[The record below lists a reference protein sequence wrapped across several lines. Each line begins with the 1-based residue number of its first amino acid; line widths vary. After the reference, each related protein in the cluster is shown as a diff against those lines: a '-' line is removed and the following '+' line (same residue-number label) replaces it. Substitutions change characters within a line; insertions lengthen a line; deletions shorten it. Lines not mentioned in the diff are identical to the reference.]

1 MLRREFLKTLIASTV
16 GYRCF
21 GAGSML
27 LPSIADAAVNKTLVV
42 IFQRGGCDGLNT
54 CIPYGDTHY
63 AALRPNIAI
72 EPPSEDNPA
81 AAIDLNGFFGL
92 HPGLATF
99 KPIYEAGDLA
109 IFPATHYANSSHSH
123 FDGQKNIESAS
134 TSKKLDGW
142 LNRYLQL
149 TQLTSR
155 TPALAI
161 GGNLPHALRG
171 EILVSAM
178 QDVASYSLVSDQAF
192 EQRLVSDLH
201 AIYTSSVTTDVYHKK
216 LHETGL
222 SLLSDAQQMR
232 ALNLE
237 TYVPANGA
245 VYSDS
250 KLARQLKQ
258 VAQLIQ
264 TDIGLQIVTLESNGW
279 DTHSSQGGGQDNG
292 RQFLLHQQLS
302 SAMAAFYTDLG
313 PKMEDIVLLTCTEFG
328 RTAKENGSGG
338 TDHGNAATWFVMGGA
353 IQGDI
358 YGEWPGL
365 ASEQLIAGRYLD
377 FTIDYRDI
385 MGEILEK
392 HLQNKQVTAL
402 LQGYKYT
409 SPGFY
414 R

>member
-1 MLRREFLKTLIASTV
+1 MLRREFLKTLMASTI
-16 GYRCF
+16 GYGCL

-27 LPSIADAAVNKTLVV
+27 LPSIAEAAVNKTLIV

-72 EPPSEDNPA
+72 APPSVDNPA
-81 AAIDLNGFFGL
+81 SAIDLNGFFGL
-92 HPGLATF
+92 HPGLAAF
-99 KPIYEAGDLA
+99 KPIYDAGDLA
-109 IFPATHYANSSHSH
+109 IFPATHYANASHSH
-123 FDGQKNIESAS
+123 FDGQKNIESAA
-134 TSKKLDGW
+134 TSKNLDGW
-142 LNRYLQL
+142 LNRHLQ
-149 TQLTSR
+149 TIAQTSQ

-161 GGNLPHALRG
+161 GNGLPHALRG
-171 EILVSAM
+171 EIVVSAI
-178 QDVASYSLVSDQAF
+178 QDAASHSLVSHQTF
-192 EQRLVSDLH
+192 EQRLMSDLQ
-201 AIYTSSVTTDVYHKK
+201 AVYSQPTTTDVYRKK

-222 SLLSDAQQMR
+222 SLLAVTQEIR
-232 ALNLE
+232 ALNMA

-245 VYSDS
+245 VYPNSS
-250 KLARQLKQ
+250 LARQLKQ

-264 TDIGLQIVTLESNGW
+264 TDVGLQIVTLDSYAW
-279 DTHSSQGGGQDNG
+279 DTHSSQGGGQANG
-292 RQFLLHQQLS
+292 RQFLLHQKLS
-302 SAMAAFYTDLG
+302 SAIAAFYTDLG
-313 PKMEDIVLLTCTEFG
+313 PKMQDIVLLTCTEFG

-353 IQGDI
+353 IQGGI

-365 ASEQLIAGRYLD
+365 AREQLIAGRYLD

-402 LQGYKYT
+402 LQGYEYT

-414 R
+414 S